1 MSESKA
7 KSNHM
12 GTKFL
17 SLVIGLVLAVIYTLR
32 TVFEPSF
39 VLTEQVAELLYA
51 WVIFV
56 IVIPLIVML
65 AEIIW
70 RYFHVYSEKL
80 PVGT

>member
-7 KSNHM
+7 KANHM

-17 SLVIGLVLAVIYTLR
+17 GLILGMVLAVIYTVLK
-32 TVFEPSF
+32 VFEPSF
-39 VLTEQVAELLYA
+39 EIVEGAPELLFA
-51 WVIFV
+51 WVVFV
-56 IVIPLIVML
+56 IVIPLLVML

-80 PVGT
+80 PVG